1 MKNNYVYI
9 TFIFLFISLL
19 SGCGSLSNVYHQSIT
34 NTDELYNDK
43 AYPTADTFIIETE
56 DELFALDDEMRNMV
70 KYVLKPER
78 DQEKKARLLL
88 EYIFSSNHIS
98 MSYDS
103 GANLTAIDTFHG
115 SKANC
120 MSLTIMAY
128 ALAKEAGMKLQ
139 FQDIQVPEYWVRK
152 GSHQLL
158 MGHVNL
164 LINKPSSRL
173 KSPVWSNE
181 ILQIDFDP
189 GAAKDHFPREIVSKK
204 TIIAMFYNNKGA
216 EALVRREYDLAYAYL
231 KSATQIA
238 PLYHSAWANLGVLYK
253 KNKHYNLA
261 INSYQH
267 ALSLSP
273 EDLNALENLA
283 LVFNALDRENEAKV
297 INNKLHV
304 KRLNNP
310 HYHALLANEA
320 SYKREYSSAIS
331 HLKKAIRLES
341 KFHEFYF
348 DLAKLYVKT
357 EQLELAKSSMRKALK
372 FNRNMHTERKYNRK
386 LNFLNQASV
395 RY

>member
-1 MKNNYVYI
+1 MKNNYVHI
-9 TFIFLFISLL
+9 IFISLFISLL
-19 SGCGSLSNVYHQSIT
+19 SGCGSLSNTYRQSST
-34 NTDELYNDK
+34 NTNELYSDK
-43 AYPTADTFIIETE
+43 AYPTADTFVIETE

-70 KYVLKPER
+70 KHVLRTER
-78 DQEKKARLLL
+78 DEEKKARLLL
-88 EYIFSSNHIS
+88 AYIFSSNHIS
-98 MSYDS
+98 MSYDG

-128 ALAKEAGMKLQ
+128 ALANEAGMKLK

-164 LINKPSSRL
+164 LINKPASRL
-173 KSPVWSNE
+173 RNPVWSKE

-189 GAAKDHFPREIVSKK
+189 GAAKDHFPRKVVSKN

-216 EALVRREYDLAYAYL
+216 EALVRGEYDMAYAYL

-238 PLYHSAWANLGVLYK
+238 PLYHSAWGNLGVLYK
-253 KNKHYNLA
+253 INKQYNLA
-261 INSYQH
+261 INTYKH

-283 LVFNALDRENEAKV
+283 LVFNELDRENEAKI

-320 SYKREYSSAIS
+320 SYKSEYSSAIS

-357 EQLELAKSSMRKALK
+357 QQLDLAKSSMKKALK
-372 FNRNMHTERKYNRK
+372 LNKNIHTERKYNRK